1 MKATEF
7 IFETEAINEIERLPA
22 YQYQGG
28 KDYLNNKEYG
38 KTVRK
43 LPGGSN
49 LLYSIGKGSWGSST
63 EIKLWDPNGKDFI
76 NLQARPT
83 EPKPVQQ
90 NREAQ
95 WRFKDRFQNW
105 ENTQKGLMAPGQI
118 IGQLSLHTES
128 DFPIKGALQVGTI
141 TVDEGYR
148 GMSLAKALY
157 GIVLT
162 VMKRPLLAGS
172 SQTPGGRRNWVS
184 LANIPGVQMK
194 GYFSIEEVEI
204 SGKSRYGN
212 TEKAEKNIDIIMGQL
227 GGQYIGSRNNS
238 HYFSFDVKPSTTGKE
253 LEAAIETKLNR
264 VYNGSWTSTAGLYA
278 VWTGQ
283 AE

>member
-1 MKATEF
+1 MRVTEF
-7 IFETEAINEIERLPA
+7 IADTEAINEIERLPA

-28 KDYLNNKEYG
+28 KSYLGDKEYG
-38 KTVRK
+38 KTVKK
-43 LPGGSN
+43 LPGGSGF
-49 LLYSIGKGSWGSST
+49 LYSIGDSRWGSGV
-63 EIKLWDPNGKDFI
+63 EVKLWDPNGKEFI
-76 NLQARPT
+76 NLQARPP
-83 EPKPVQQ
+83 EPKPVKK
-90 NREAQ
+90 NREAM
-95 WRFKDRFQNW
+95 WKFRDRFQAW
-105 ENTQKGLMAPGQI
+105 ENIQKGLIAPGQL
-118 IGQLSLHTES
+118 IGQLSLHAES
-128 DFPIKGALQVGTI
+128 DFPIRGALQVGTI
-141 TVDEGYR
+141 TVDEEYR

-162 VMKRPLLAGS
+162 VMKRPVLAGS

-194 GYFSIEEVEI
+194 GYFSIAEVEI

-227 GGQYIGSRNNS
+227 GGQYLGSKRDS
-238 HYFSFDVKPSTTGKE
+238 HYFAFDVKPNTTGEE
-253 LEAAIETKLNR
+253 LEAAIGTKLNR
-264 VYNGSWTSTAGLYA
+264 VYSGSWTSTAGLYA